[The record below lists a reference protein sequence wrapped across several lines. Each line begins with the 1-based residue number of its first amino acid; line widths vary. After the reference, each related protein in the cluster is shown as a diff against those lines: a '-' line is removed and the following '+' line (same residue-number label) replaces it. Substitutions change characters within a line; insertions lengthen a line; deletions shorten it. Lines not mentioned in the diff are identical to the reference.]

1 MTTQKKNIRIGI
13 VAGELSGDL
22 LGTGLIRAIRAQY
35 PDAVIEGIAGPG
47 MQGQG
52 CHSFFPL
59 EKLSVMGI
67 FEVLMHVR
75 EILSIRKFLLSHF
88 LANPPDVFIGIDAPD
103 FNLPLERKLKEA
115 GIKTVHYV
123 SPSVWAWRQGRVHGI
138 RKSVDL
144 MLTFLPFEADF
155 YREHQVPVEFVGH
168 PLADEI
174 PFYTDKKEMRDR
186 LGIDRLGEVTALLP
200 GSRMGEVSRLAP
212 IFFAAAQSCY
222 SQCPTMQFCVAAP
235 TEKIALYLEA
245 LRQSFAALPIRI
257 FRQDART
264 LIGASDWVMATSGT
278 VTLEAMLVNRPMV
291 VAYKIAWPTY
301 FLVQMLGLLKIQYF
315 SLPNLLN
322 GTPIVSE
329 FMQGEATP
337 EHLTA
342 ALLSLRSHP
351 QDCLRLEARFREL
364 HACVQ
369 KGASL
374 KAAEA
379 VLRLFSCG
387 ETNVSN

>member
-1 MTTQKKNIRIGI
+1 MTDQKKNIRIGI

-22 LGTGLIRAIRAQY
+22 LGTGLIRAIRARY
-35 PDAVIEGIAGPG
+35 PDAVVEGIAGPG

-59 EKLSVMGI
+59 EKLSLMGI

-75 EILSIRKFLLSHF
+75 EILSIRTFLLSHF

-103 FNLPLERKLKEA
+103 FNLPLERKLKQA

-123 SPSVWAWRQGRVHGI
+123 SPSVWAWRQGRVVGI

-168 PLADEI
+168 PLADDI
-174 PFYTDKKEMRDR
+174 PLHTDKQDMRAR
-186 LGIDRLGEVTALLP
+186 LKIDSQGEITALLP
-200 GSRMGEVSRLAP
+200 GSRMGEVTRLAP
-212 IFFAAAQSCY
+212 IFFAAAQRCCSL
-222 SQCPTMQFCVAAP
+222 CPNMQFYVAAP
-235 TEKIALYLEA
+235 TEKIALYLEE

-257 FRQDART
+257 LRQDART
-264 LIGASDWVMATSGT
+264 LIGAADWVLATSGT
-278 VTLEAMLVNRPMV
+278 VTLEAMLVNRPMI

-301 FLVQMLGLLKIQYF
+301 FLVKILGLIKIRYF
-315 SLPNLLN
+315 SLPNLLS

-329 FMQGEATP
+329 FIQGEATP
-337 EHLTA
+337 EHLST
-342 ALLSLRSHP
+342 ALLNLRNHP
-351 QDCLRLEARFREL
+351 QDCLQMENRFREL
-364 HACVQ
+364 HEKVQ
-369 KGASL
+369 KNANE

-379 VLRLFSCG
+379 VLRLLSR
-387 ETNVSN
+387 